1 MPDVT
6 LASPPSSLSRFLLP
20 LGVFYYLPP
29 LLLATGVVPFSWRFK
44 MLAIMT
50 FIMIA
55 YDRRQGFTLKDL
67 GIRKDTLK
75 GSLLLHLL
83 VSLLLVIFMFL
94 SFKAGII
101 RAPTVP
107 GRKMFFV
114 YYLFISCPSQ
124 EFLFRSNLF
133 ALMDRYHIRGAA
145 LQIVLSAITYS
156 FLHIFYL
163 DVITLIATLIIGIVW
178 GGIYYL
184 YPNFWGVTLSH
195 AILGITSI
203 LVGLI

>member
-1 MPDVT
+1 
-6 LASPPSSLSRFLLP
+6 
-20 LGVFYYLPP
+20 
-29 LLLATGVVPFSWRFK
+29 

-50 FIMIA
+50 FVMIA

-67 GIRKDTLK
+67 GMRKDTLK

-83 VSLLLVIFMFL
+83 VSLPLVIVMFL
-94 SFKAGII
+94 SFRAGII

-107 GRKMFFV
+107 DRTLFFV

-133 ALMDRYHIRGAA
+133 ALMDKHHIRGPLVQVA
-145 LQIVLSAITYS
+145 LSAITYS

-163 DVITLIATLIIGIVW
+163 DGITLIATFIIGLVW
-178 GGIYYL
+178 GGIYYR